1 MTWDPHRWENRVE
14 VEDES
19 DTVDYGYG
27 AVSKGTKSP
36 YLPFGAGRH
45 RCIGEKFAYLNLD
58 VIVATL
64 VREFRFYNPED
75 REGVPETDYSV
86 RCACDDCFTWLWDLL
101 TDFGYSPCSR
111 GQCSLRLCGGSVV
124 ECNLGRY
131 SGSCLVCLIYN
142 LCLLLSSWNESSAS
156 NSYVSSERILRSLI
170 EKSSARWGYSSKFRR

>member
-1 MTWDPHRWENRVE
+1 MTWDPHRWEERVE

-27 AVSKGTKSP
+27 AVSKGTRSP

-64 VREFRFYNPED
+64 VREFRFFNTEG

-86 RCACDDCFTWLWDLL
+86 CFVSLGVIGSWFMGF
-101 TDFGYSPCSR
+101 TD
-111 GQCSLRLCGGSVV
+111 
-124 ECNLGRY
+124 
-131 SGSCLVCLIYN
+131 
-142 LCLLLSSWNESSAS
+142 
-156 NSYVSSERILRSLI
+156 
-170 EKSSARWGYSSKFRR
+170 